1 MQVEELPVSPGS
13 AKEYKESRLSKKVS
27 DITTQKV
34 IIIVL
39 LLLFLMPLFS
49 ADYFFDP
56 PTSIDYMAKHL
67 QVMSEK
73 PLTSPTNISNI
84 FKVIKWT
91 HADYRVLTLV
101 FLKTPFTFTE
111 TF

>member
-1 MQVEELPVSPGS
+1 M
-13 AKEYKESRLSKKVS
+13 S
-27 DITTQKV
+27 DITTKKV

-67 QVMSEK
+67 KVMSEK
-73 PLTSPTNISNI
+73 PLTSPTNITNI

-91 HADYRVLTLV
+91 HADDRVLTPLV